1 MQLTKNK
8 LYLFLL
14 ISCLA
19 GYIWL
24 YFNFRTN
31 NNNEIGLCMFKHVTN
46 IPCPSCGSTRSI
58 LSLFQGHFIESIYWN
73 PIGLILVII
82 MVASPIWIAYDLVS
96 RKETLLNFYKKT
108 ESYLKQKRIAIP
120 VILLIITN
128 WIWNIYKG
136 L

>member
-24 YFNFRTN
+24 YFNIRTN

-58 LSLFQGHFIESIYWN
+58 LSLFQGHFLEAIYWN
-73 PIGLILVII
+73 PIGLLLVFI
-82 MVASPIWIAYDLVS
+82 MIASPIWIAYDLVS

>member
-1 MQLTKNK
+1 
-8 LYLFLL
+8 
-14 ISCLA
+14 
-19 GYIWL
+19 
-24 YFNFRTN
+24 
-31 NNNEIGLCMFKHVTN
+31 
-46 IPCPSCGSTRSI
+46 
-58 LSLFQGHFIESIYWN
+58 
-73 PIGLILVII
+73 